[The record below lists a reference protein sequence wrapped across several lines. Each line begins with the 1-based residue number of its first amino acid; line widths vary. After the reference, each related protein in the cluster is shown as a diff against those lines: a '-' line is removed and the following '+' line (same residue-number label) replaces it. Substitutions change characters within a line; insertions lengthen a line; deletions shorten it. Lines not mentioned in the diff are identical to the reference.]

1 MAKKTNSG
9 GKVVLNTKRKG
20 KAKKAKNKHDRKTSQ
35 YRGQG
40 R

>member
-1 MAKKTNSG
+1 MAKKTANSG
-9 GKVVLNTKRKG
+9 KVILNAKRKG
-20 KAKKAKNKHDRKTSQ
+20 KAKKSKNKHDRKTSE